1 MHQIDLFHLNSVALI
16 HYSYLF
22 TGADITDYFNYGFT
36 EDTWKAYQQR
46 QHVLRSQGQAYH
58 SNNTYGG
65 GGGSGH
71 HYHHHNNAQH
81 QINVCV
87 KGKLKVLYRSKSP
100 MNGDALKA
108 WQPYMAAILCSLCR
122 QARSHQLWP

>member
-1 MHQIDLFHLNSVALI
+1 MLHLYNILN
-16 HYSYLF
+16 LF

-81 QINVCV
+81 QINVRV
-87 KGKLKVLYRSKSP
+87 VEWDFLPL
-100 MNGDALKA
+100 
-108 WQPYMAAILCSLCR
+108 ILCLSFNP
-122 QARSHQLWP
+122 QM

>member
-1 MHQIDLFHLNSVALI
+1 MHQIDLFHLDSVALI
-16 HYSYLF
+16 LYSYLF

-87 KGKLKVLYRSKSP
+87 EGKLKVYPQQDRKSTRL
-100 MNGDALKA
+100 N
-108 WQPYMAAILCSLCR
+108 S
-122 QARSHQLWP
+122 SHVKRHRMPSSA